1 MGAASDQGSEGQNA
15 EGVMWRGWEGSSKE
29 RVCAPRPK
37 NRGTWG
43 CQGMG
48 ALWFRLREPRV
59 QRPGDGN
66 LDVFEDLLVSVAGA
80 EEVRGEEDTR

>member
-1 MGAASDQGSEGQNA
+1 
-15 EGVMWRGWEGSSKE
+15 
-29 RVCAPRPK
+29 
-37 NRGTWG
+37 
-43 CQGMG
+43 MG